1 MARST
6 SVRRDTLGTILKFKP
21 LTAGK
26 DRHFLETIMN
36 INADEVLEN
45 FLKDSLREAV
55 KARFSGYNSPLD
67 KLITEAIG
75 RHSNSLT
82 ELLESSIEACILS
95 EDFRANIA
103 DAVNKSLAKTLIQ
116 RFGGE
121 VEKQVNILKSDP
133 TTRARITL
141 AIEQIVKDANK

>member
-1 MARST
+1 
-6 SVRRDTLGTILKFKP
+6 
-21 LTAGK
+21 
-26 DRHFLETIMN
+26 MN

-45 FLKDSLREAV
+45 FLKDALREAV
-55 KARFSGYNSPLD
+55 KSKFSGYNSPLD
-67 KLITEAIG
+67 KLIVEAIAK
-75 RHSNSLT
+75 HSSSLT
-82 ELLESSIEACILS
+82 ELLESSVAACVAS
-95 EDFRANIA
+95 DEFRMNIA

-121 VEKQVNILKSDP
+121 VEKQVNALKSDP